1 MRLLE
6 YQGKELFDEFGI
18 RVPRSYLA
26 HTIHE
31 AREGGN
37 KLGYPLVIKSQL
49 TVGGRGK
56 AGAIVKCKTEAEL
69 EPKFNELLHKEVK
82 GEFPRGILLEEMV
95 DIKKELYLSL
105 FLNRS
110 KRCYSLISSAEG
122 GIDIEN
128 AGRKV
133 MVDVPIDGLSPQEA
147 EETAAKLG
155 LTGETIIPFVD
166 FTTKLSKLVNEKE
179 AELAEINPVAILQDG
194 SLMALDAKVIIDDNA
209 MFRHPEL
216 KKYEHVSELE
226 KQAEA
231 SGFSLVELDGNI
243 AIIGNGAG
251 LVMSTLD
258 MVSDAGGKAG
268 VDIVSDAGGKAGAFL
283 DFGGRA
289 TTETI
294 YEALKVISKI
304 KRIEVILV
312 NLFGGI
318 VRTNL
323 VAQAI
328 LDAYKNNLI
337 NVPVFARISG
347 AESEKAREMLQ
358 GSRAKLYNTVEEAIQ
373 SAVSALNSSRGSK

>member
-6 YQGKELFDEFGI
+6 YQGKELFDQYGI
-18 RVPRSYLA
+18 RIPKSLLA
-26 HTIHE
+26 HRLEE
-31 AREGGN
+31 AKEYTK
-37 KLGYPLVIKSQL
+37 KLGYPLVLKSQL

-56 AGAIVKCKTEAEL
+56 AGAIAKCKNETEL
-69 EPKFNELLHKEVK
+69 ESKFNELLHKEVK
-82 GEFPRGILLEEMV
+82 GEYPRGILLEQMAN
-95 DIKKELYLSL
+95 IKKEIYLSL
-105 FLNRS
+105 FLNRG
-110 KRCYSLISSAEG
+110 KRRYSLISSAEG
-122 GIDIEN
+122 GVEIESSEN
-128 AGRKV
+128 KV
-133 MVDVPIDGLSPQEA
+133 VVDLPIEGLSPQVA
-147 EETAAKLG
+147 EEIGQKLG
-155 LTGETIIPFVD
+155 LIGKTVVSFVD
-166 FTTKLSKLVNEKE
+166 FTTKLSKLVIEKE
-179 AELAEINPVAILQDG
+179 AELAEINPMAILDDD
-194 SLMALDAKVIIDDNA
+194 SIMALDSKVIIDDNA

-226 KQAEA
+226 KQAEV
-231 SGFSLVELDGNI
+231 SGFSLVQLDGNM

-251 LVMSTLD
+251 LVMATLD
-258 MVSDAGGKAG
+258 M
-268 VDIVSDAGGKAGAFL
+268 VSDAGGKAGAFL

-294 YEALKVISKI
+294 YEALKVIS
-304 KRIEVILV
+304 RIQSIEAILV

-328 LDAYKNNLI
+328 LDAYNENLI

-373 SAVSALNSSRGSK
+373 AAVAAVYKK

>member
-6 YQGKELFDEFGI
+6 YQGKELFDQYGI
-18 RVPRSYLA
+18 RVPRSHLA
-26 HTIHE
+26 NSVSE
-31 AREGGN
+31 ARTGAKKIGI
-37 KLGYPLVIKSQL
+37 PLVLKSQL

-56 AGAIVKCKTEAEL
+56 AGAILKVKSEAEL
-69 EPKFNELLHKEVK
+69 EQKFNELLHKAVK
-82 GEFPRGILLEEMV
+82 GELPRGILLEEMA

-110 KRCYSLISSAEG
+110 KRCYSLIASAEG
-122 GIDIEN
+122 GVEIESAGNKIVVDI
-128 AGRKV
+128 
-133 MVDVPIDGLSPQEA
+133 PLDGLTPQTA
-147 EETAAKLG
+147 EDIAKKLG
-155 LTGETIIPFVD
+155 LNGKVVVAFVD
-166 FTTKLSKLVNEKE
+166 LTTKLSRLASEKE
-179 AELAEINPVAILQDG
+179 VELAEINPVAILGDG
-194 SLMALDAKVIIDDNA
+194 SMVALDAKVIIDDNA

-226 KQAEA
+226 KQAEV

-258 MVSDAGGKAG
+258 LVTDAGGR
-268 VDIVSDAGGKAGAFL
+268 AGAFL

-294 YEALKVISKI
+294 YEALRVISKI
-304 KRIEVILV
+304 KRVEAILV

-318 VRTNL
+318 VRTDL

-337 NVPVFARISG
+337 AVPVFARISG
-347 AESEKAREMLQ
+347 AEAEKSRRMLQ

-373 SAVSALNSSRGSK
+373 AAVVEVR

>member
-6 YQGKELFDEFGI
+6 YQGKELFDQYGI
-18 RVPRSYLA
+18 RIPRSYLA
-26 HTIHE
+26 NSIQE
-31 AREGGN
+31 AKEGAR
-37 KLGYPLVIKSQL
+37 KIGYPLVLKSQL

-56 AGAIVKCKTEAEL
+56 AGAIVKCKSEAEL
-69 EPKFNELLHKEVK
+69 EPKFNELVHKEVK
-82 GEFPRGILLEEMV
+82 GELPRGILLEEMAN
-95 DIKKELYLSL
+95 IEKELYLSL

-122 GIDIEN
+122 GVEIES
-128 AGRKV
+128 AGTKV
-133 MVDVPIDGLSPQEA
+133 MVDIPIDGLTTQTA
-147 EETAAKLG
+147 EETASKLG
-155 LTGETIIPFVD
+155 LNGKTVLSFID
-166 FTTKLSKLVNEKE
+166 FTTKLSRLVSEKE
-179 AELAEINPVAILQDG
+179 AELAEINPVAILRDE
-194 SLMALDAKVIIDDNA
+194 SLMALDSKVIIDDNA

-226 KQAEA
+226 KQAEI

-258 MVSDAGGKAG
+258 MVSDAGGN
-268 VDIVSDAGGKAGAFL
+268 AGAFL

-304 KRIEVILV
+304 DRIQAILV

-347 AESEKAREMLQ
+347 AESEKAKEMLN
-358 GSRAKLYNTVEEAIQ
+358 GSKAKLYNTVEEAIQ
-373 SAVSALNSSRGSK
+373 AAVAAVKR